1 MSTTE
6 AASPIRGR
14 EAIVAAATES
24 FQRLGYHGTSM
35 RDIARACDI
44 TVASIYHHFT
54 SKQEILQDIMVRAL
68 TDHLAETTAAAAA
81 AGDSPRDQLTAVVNA
96 WIMFHTTRQAEA
108 FVGST
113 ELRSLDPE
121 GRTTV
126 VALRDQQE
134 LVFRTVIERGQALGE
149 FRTAYP
155 REATRAIVNMGSSV
169 ASWYDA
175 SGELSPQELADRYIA
190 LALATVEA
198 RT

>member
-1 MSTTE
+1 
-6 AASPIRGR
+6 
-14 EAIVAAATES
+14 
-24 FQRLGYHGTSM
+24 
-35 RDIARACDI
+35 
-44 TVASIYHHFT
+44 
-54 SKQEILQDIMVRAL
+54 
-68 TDHLAETTAAAAA
+68 
-81 AGDSPRDQLTAVVNA
+81 
-96 WIMFHTTRQAEA
+96 MFHTTRQAEA